1 MKSFSIAVVLSTVL
15 TFTHA
20 QTDLLSVLRA
30 RNLTV
35 FADFLEQRAP
45 NTLNLTCNRNDLS
58 LYAPVNSAGLAPTP
72 ANRTTVQR
80 RDALSDEATA
90 ALCISDDSPPIP
102 ARRRSPKYPGTGATI
117 SDSNF
122 RVRRTFLNDPT
133 FINLGPGV
141 LASIVTNF
149 AESDSGIAVMQAMTG
164 FGKKVTFS
172 NVPIKFEGGVFY
184 EIDS

>member
-1 MKSFSIAVVLSTVL
+1 MKSFSIAVVLTTVL

-35 FADFLEQRAP
+35 YADFLEQRAP
-45 NTLNLTCNRNDLS
+45 NTLNLLCNRNDLS
-58 LYAPVNSAGLAPTP
+58 LYVPVNSAGLPPTP
-72 ANRTTVQR
+72 ANRTAIGR
-80 RDALSDEATA
+80 RDAFSDEAA
-90 ALCISDDSPPIP
+90 ASMSVSDDSPPIP
-102 ARRRSPKYPGTGATI
+102 ARRRSPTSPGTAATI

-122 RVRRTFLNDPT
+122 QVRRTFLNDPR

-149 AESDSGIAVMQAMTG
+149 AESESGVAVMEAMTG
-164 FGKKVTFS
+164 FGNKVTLS
-172 NVPIKFEGGVFY
+172 TVPIKFEGGVFY